1 VSSVNVTRRMT
12 RAVRIPGPDTVW
24 YDRRIGRL
32 LGRLAV
38 GIIVLLLWWVSAELE
53 LMPRAILPTPLS
65 VLLAFIGL
73 LGSSAFWLAVAQ
85 TLSAALSGLGL
96 ALVVGV
102 PLGLVLGLV
111 PAAERSTRLL
121 LDIGRSFPVIALL
134 PVLIL
139 VLGVTFRMEV
149 TVVFLGVL
157 WPILLQTIYG
167 SRRLDPVVR
176 DTTRSYRINLG
187 LRFSKVLLPAA
198 APFTMTGVRV
208 AASIA
213 ILLSIAVEI
222 LGRTPGMGLSLGTAQ
237 LEDRP
242 DISIAYLFAAGFLG
256 LGLNTLLQLVEDR
269 LLVWN
274 ARGDQAGGAGQ

>member
-1 VSSVNVTRRMT
+1 MTSVNATRPAT
-12 RAVRIPGPDTVW
+12 RAVRVPGPDTVW
-24 YDRRIGRL
+24 YDRRLGRL

-38 GIIVLLLWWVSAELE
+38 GVTILVIWWIAAELE

-65 VLLAFIGL
+65 VLFAFIGL
-73 LGSSAFWLAVAQ
+73 LGSGAFWLAVAQ

-96 ALVVGV
+96 ALLVGV

-111 PAAERSTRLL
+111 PPAERSTRFL
-121 LDIGRSFPVIALL
+121 LDLGRSFPVIALL

-187 LRFSKVLLPAA
+187 LRFAKVLLPAA

-213 ILLSIAVEI
+213 ILLAIAVEI
-222 LGRTPGMGLSLGTAQ
+222 LGRTPGMGLSLGNAQ
-237 LEDRP
+237 LDERP

-256 LGLNTLLQLVEDR
+256 LGLNSLLQLVEDR
-269 LLVWN
+269 VLVWN
-274 ARGDQAGGAGQ
+274 ARGDQAGGYAQ